1 MAKAPC
7 AFTRM
12 LSKGAGLRYGP
23 KLEQAFHTLPP
34 PAAGTSGL
42 VTLLRRTLPEGFLF
56 LSTRPERQ
64 RRRGSR
70 TGRPPRVSGSH
81 PNLLRIGPFTELG
94 GGDGAAVGLGA
105 AGPLCQETATEKWLT
120 QLQHG
125 ARRSGGQGSEGVS
138 GRKRGSVAS
147 RCQVARQLKSEE
159 SRESQIPLQLAQR
172 ATLLGLTFS
181 ICRLGVFR
189 NSQGTSRASGG

>member
-7 AFTRM
+7 AFSHM

-56 LSTRPERQ
+56 LSTRPERR
-64 RRRGSR
+64 RRRGSG
-70 TGRPPRVSGSH
+70 TGRPPRVGGSH
-81 PNLLRIGPFTELG
+81 PNLLRIGPFTDLG
-94 GGDGAAVGLGA
+94 GGEGAAVGLGA

-120 QLQHG
+120 QLPHG
-125 ARRSGGQGSEGVS
+125 AVGAGIR
-138 GRKRGSVAS
+138 GRECKEKR
-147 RCQVARQLKSEE
+147 
-159 SRESQIPLQLAQR
+159 
-172 ATLLGLTFS
+172 
-181 ICRLGVFR
+181 FR
-189 NSQGTSRASGG
+189 GT